1 MSART
6 VAVAVALAG
15 AVAFTAR
22 PAAAEEDGVYDR
34 LSGDVDLR
42 VGAGAAFGRGGP
54 SLAATAAAVYLSTA
68 GVYIHY
74 ADALGNGS
82 AEVAR
87 SIAAGVHLQPVF
99 IARYANNGERGP
111 AHLDL
116 FIDSFAFELG
126 AFWSAPHGRS
136 LEDEPGVEI
145 ALGAGVPILARSNG
159 PWIDVRGALRWRAID
174 QRQPGTAD
182 AFDRGG
188 LLTVTLGW
196 HQVARVHLVDAGDT
210 IKR

>member
-1 MSART
+1 VSRRAAV
-6 VAVAVALAG
+6 VALAAAGAVALAP
-15 AVAFTAR
+15 R
-22 PAAAEEDGVYDR
+22 LAAAEDDGVYDR

-68 GVYIHY
+68 GVYVHY
-74 ADALGNGS
+74 ADALGNHS
-82 AEVAR
+82 ADTAR
-87 SIAAGVHLQPVF
+87 SIASGVHIQPIF

-116 FIDSFAFELG
+116 FVDSFAFELG
-126 AFWSAPHGRS
+126 AFWSAPRGRS
-136 LEDEPGVEI
+136 LADQPGVEI
-145 ALGAGVPILARSNG
+145 ALGAGMPILPRSNG

-174 QRQPGTAD
+174 QRLPGTAD
-182 AFDRGG
+182 ALDRGG
-188 LLTVTLGW
+188 LLTVTLAW